1 MRDWSSRKD
10 RQDGRQAF
18 WDKLSEPAS
27 MVPGGLREQCIN
39 DSAVARTSFA
49 QYGEFYL
56 QGQTQPDQDKDL
68 VPIPAEAEFRVF
80 PEDIAAR
87 DKLVVLILRD
97 QAQPPPNETKDPY
110 GIWVCS
116 YYPY

>member
-1 MRDWSSRKD
+1 MKDWSSRKD
-10 RQDGRQAF
+10 RLDGRQAF
-18 WDKLSEPAS
+18 WDKLSEPSS

-39 DSAVARTSFA
+39 SSAVARTTFA

-56 QGQTQPDQDKDL
+56 EGQTQPDEDKDL
-68 VPIPAEAEFRVF
+68 APIPADTDFRVF

-97 QAQPPPNETKDPY
+97 KTQPPPKETPDPY
-110 GIWVCS
+110 GIWACS
-116 YYPY
+116 YTPY